1 MIGEPYAH
9 QIDGIYQRCAR
20 SLLGGSAGDMPPALA
35 FANDFRPS
43 WHPMNN
49 PVTVD
54 IPHQLGREAAKD
66 RLRKGLDK
74 LTSFIPGAGILDD
87 RWDGDSLSFKVRALG
102 QTASAKLDVFDD
114 RVHAVIDFPPLLSLF
129 ADKARQVLLDS
140 GRKLLR

>member
-1 MIGEPYAH
+1 MRRVGRRYAAGPCFLPGLRPYC
-9 QIDGIYQRCAR
+9 IDM
-20 SLLGGSAGDMPPALA
+20 SE
-35 FANDFRPS
+35 
-43 WHPMNN
+43 

-54 IPHQLGREAAKD
+54 IPHKLGRDEAKD

-102 QTASAKLDVFDD
+102 QTATAKLDVFDD

-129 ADKARQVLLDS
+129 ADKARQVLSDS